1 MVLERVKVVE
11 VLGESRILI
20 VGEVVVVVS
29 VFKEVQV
36 VVEGVVI

>member
-11 VLGESRILI
+11 VLEESRILI
-20 VGEVVVVVS
+20 VGEVVVVVL

>member
-1 MVLERVKVVE
+1 MDLERVKGVE
-11 VLGESRILI
+11 VLEESRILI